1 LSGLGARGIVQR
13 RLAIDPSNKLL
24 DSGARSGVVSLLTTG
39 QEEGRRIVPRVRKD
53 ADVRRNELL
62 DVVLGL
68 CVSQGFEGLSIEQIT
83 GAAGVAK
90 GTFYYYFESK
100 RDVLEQ
106 LVQRFGEQHIS
117 FIDAEMRKVE
127 GNALQ
132 KLHAMVDV
140 STQAWERPELGTAM
154 SFLMSLYDEDNYLVR
169 QRVYSAWFEHSRP
182 LYIALV
188 QQGAREGTFDVAD
201 PDATTD
207 VLLTISLDAAN
218 RVWERSLR
226 IADPE
231 ARTAYLIRAAQA
243 SLTAQE
249 RILGIPPGT
258 LNAGVTEALGDV
270 SATYFA
276 SGGPEDSDL

>member
-1 LSGLGARGIVQR
+1 M
-13 RLAIDPSNKLL
+13 
-24 DSGARSGVVSLLTTG
+24 
-39 QEEGRRIVPRVRKD
+39 PRVRKD

-117 FIDAEMRKVE
+117 FIDAEMKKVE
-127 GNALQ
+127 GSAVQ
-132 KLHAMVDV
+132 KLRAMVDV
-140 STQAWERPELGTAM
+140 STRAWESPELGAAM
-154 SFLMSLYDEDNYLVR
+154 PFLMSLYDEDNYLVR

-188 QQGAREGTFDVAD
+188 EQGAREGTLDVAD
-201 PDATTD
+201 PEATTD

-226 IADPE
+226 IADPA
-231 ARTAYLIRAAQA
+231 ARPAYLIRAAQA

-249 RILGIPPGT
+249 RILGIPAGS

-276 SGGPEDSDL
+276 SGGLEDPDL